1 MNFQK
6 NEFCT
11 QFNTN
16 QNVSRR
22 GVFNTHRRNCS
33 RRRQLCSSS
42 GAYYRLIEHIIL
54 AQSPNPISSE
64 KYVPQH
70 SIPVYPTRSGVL
82 CTGICIL
89 PESKNIY
96 GHLIISTFRWVVPE
110 ANSVRSH
117 IRRLHGNRKHGQ
129 NKTARPGRLWQHVLG
144 LPSSTYKG
152 YTESQTLRSVSATL
166 RPSYSRRPCSC
177 QHNILVE
184 FIRDAVNTTQTSY
197 Q

>member
-129 NKTARPGRLWQHVLG
+129 NKTARPGCLWASTSLG
-144 LPSSTYKG
+144 FLHAPTK
-152 YTESQTLRSVSATL
+152 ATL
-166 RPSYSRRPCSC
+166 RIRRCVRYPL
-177 QHNILVE
+177 IVVLPTLV
-184 FIRDAVNTTQTSY
+184 IHAQANTTQKPFL
-197 Q
+197 